1 MDYRYY
7 VAEVDSRPGDPERV
21 TFPVYMEKTD
31 AGMPVMGDIKVN
43 VGMPIGGSQKLEYVD
58 LATNKLENNDV
69 TFRTRDLLCAAS
81 EAGRFSASDHPDLA
95 AELGRLPRGQAAM
108 RDQGVVVDDKGNLQM
123 RTTGD
128 QAELEQ
134 RDRLEQKTILEIYES
149 WRPRA
154 NTTGSAFPGFGG
166 YEEEAGGAGYGYQM
180 GMGAGS
186 ALSGGY
192 GYGGM
197 YGGGTPDG
205 KKMSSRERARQKRRQ
220 GGTPGAGGAGGRGG
234 YE

>member
-1 MDYRYY
+1 
-7 VAEVDSRPGDPERV
+7 
-21 TFPVYMEKTD
+21 
-31 AGMPVMGDIKVN
+31 
-43 VGMPIGGSQKLEYVD
+43 
-58 LATNKLENNDV
+58 
-69 TFRTRDLLCAAS
+69 
-81 EAGRFSASDHPDLA
+81 
-95 AELGRLPRGQAAM
+95 M
-108 RDQGVVVDDKGNLQM
+108 RDQVVVVDDKGNLQM